1 MKDKITTA
9 INKHLIGDGD
19 IWVVYSRDALIS
31 DILKVLEIEALCN
44 PDIYEASANEHFE
57 LEYKEQNQVIEI
69 LKGHVDSLQEQLAK
83 RDELI
88 RLQDMSYCNL
98 IDWFENGSVYDHNKE
113 RLAMDEQINKLKA
126 EIE

>member
-1 MKDKITTA
+1 MKDKI
-9 INKHLIGDGD
+9 IE
-19 IWVVYSRDALIS
+19 
-31 DILKVLEIEALCN
+31 ILKENIEIYSEECKDDLADGLLIESVCKDSAKEIEALFGS
-44 PDIYEASANEHFE
+44 EM
-57 LEYKEQNQVIEI
+57 KEQNQVIEI
-69 LKGHVDSLQEQLAK
+69 LKGHVDDLQEQIAK

-113 RLAMDEQINKLKA
+113 RLAMDEQINELKA

>member
-1 MKDKITTA
+1 MKDKIIEI
-9 INKHLIGDGD
+9 INF
-19 IWVVYSRDALIS
+19 S
-31 DILKVLEIEALCN
+31 C
-44 PDIYEASANEHFE
+44 EHFVAIPLKCKKRLADE
-57 LEYKEQNQVIEI
+57 LLALFDSETKEQNQVIEI
-69 LKGHVDSLQEQLAK
+69 LKGHVDDLQEQIAK

>member
-1 MKDKITTA
+1 MKDKITTV
-9 INKHLIGDGD
+9 INGHLIGDGD
-19 IWVVYSRDALIS
+19 IWLVYSRDALIS
-31 DILKVLEIEALCN
+31 DILKVLEFEALCN

-57 LEYKEQNQVIEI
+57 YEYKEQNQVIEI

>member
-1 MKDKITTA
+1 MKTEIMQKI
-9 INKHLIGDGD
+9 IEKQDELL
-19 IWVVYSRDALIS
+19 ALFDS
-31 DILKVLEIEALCN
+31 ET
-44 PDIYEASANEHFE
+44 
-57 LEYKEQNQVIEI
+57 KEQNQVIEI
-69 LKGHVDSLQEQLAK
+69 LKGHVDDLQEQIAK

-98 IDWFENGSVYDHNKE
+98 MDWFENGSVYDHNKE